1 MALRK
6 DRMSPEEMLHEE
18 VDTLLHGE
26 DVPGVPFA
34 THVNQWGSY
43 VEGFDQPA
51 NALVIDL
58 DSDGG
63 CALLRV
69 ILALRSNDLVT
80 AKALASKFF
89 GPLEELAENAIKTRS
104 IDEDF

>member
-6 DRMSPEEMLHEE
+6 DLMYPDELLHEE
-18 VDTLLHGE
+18 VDQLLSGD
-26 DVPGVPFA
+26 DVLGVPFA
-34 THVNQWGSY
+34 TRVNQWGNY

-69 ILALRSNDLVT
+69 VLALRNNDLVT

-89 GPLEELAENAIKTRS
+89 GPLEELAENAIKARS
-104 IDEDF
+104 IEEDF

>member
-6 DRMSPEEMLHEE
+6 DLMHPDEMLHEE
-18 VDTLLHGE
+18 VDQLLRGD

-69 ILALRSNDLVT
+69 VLALRSNDLVT

-89 GPLEELAENAIKTRS
+89 GPLEELAEKAIKGRAPQ
-104 IDEDF
+104 EDF